1 MQYTEAMLNDDKC
14 FIEDDVWQ
22 NVFRSAVFESTALS
36 DSSEIVISLW
46 TIVCPIPSLFKDV
59 QHAVCNSTDTDPH
72 TIGNF
77 YARAQVIRTLLLQ
90 WRQQF
95 EEHLLSHT
103 SPEQSRNGKQYDTLG
118 TYMTN
123 LTIINRL
130 SVSLNTCAG
139 SELENEAQDLAS
151 QIIELERR
159 ASVANPRASLF
170 IAFKAIMAQATLAT
184 ANEWQ
189 QAIRLSIED
198 HARAKSLISSQVFEH
213 WVNLKGRKIT
223 RLSPRLLQLSAPT
236 MPTQS
241 SSWNMSLT

>member
-14 FIEDDVWQ
+14 FLELDVWQ
-22 NVFRSAVFESTALS
+22 NVFRSAVYESAALS

-46 TIVCPIPSLFKDV
+46 TIICPIPSLFKDV
-59 QHAVCNSTDTDPH
+59 QNAVCNSTDTDPH
-72 TIGNF
+72 TIGSL
-77 YARAQVIRTLLLQ
+77 YARAQVIRTLLMQ

-95 EEHLLSHT
+95 EEHPLSRNL
-103 SPEQSRNGKQYDTLG
+103 PEQSRNGKQYDTLG
-118 TYMTN
+118 IYMTN

-130 SVSLNTCAG
+130 SVSLSTCAG
-139 SELENEAQDLAS
+139 SELEDEAQDLAS

-170 IAFKAIMAQATLAT
+170 IAFKVIVAQATLNT

-198 HARAKSLISSQVFEH
+198 HVRAKSLISSQIFEH

-223 RLSPRLLQLSAPT
+223 RLSPRLLHLSVPT
-236 MPTQS
+236 MPTQCLS
-241 SSWNMSLT
+241 